1 MTDTSRRGIE
11 GRYYT
16 DPQIFE
22 RELDTVFARTWQM
35 VGHVSQLA
43 GHGDVI
49 TATVGR
55 ERVVVSNDNGTIHG
69 FHNVC
74 AHRGHELVPEGTTN
88 LPAIVCG
95 YHAWS
100 YDLAGNLVRARRI
113 PAERLGG
120 ICVPRVRVD
129 TMAGFVFVNCDP
141 DAEPLDGYA
150 PGISARLSELVPD
163 AAQRRLTAR
172 LTHTFEANWKV
183 AVENYNECYHCPNV
197 HTAFTSGVVDPAT
210 FMITPQGNNVVQT
223 ASAIAGDAMTYD
235 LGAAVSGGGSQAVD
249 EPGSHRPSHGATRG
263 ADGDFGVGADSG
275 SETGTE
281 YASFFTWPV
290 SSIQCYPGRVLNTF
304 RWVPLAVDRTLLIR
318 EWWFDTDSP
327 SDAQQE
333 IIDLDWNTTVAE
345 DFDLMESVQRNMGS
359 RGYVPG
365 PLMVDESGTADVHH
379 ENAVPHLQALA
390 LQALGEP

>member
-1 MTDTSRRGIE
+1 MTDTSRRGLA

-22 RELDTVFARTWQM
+22 RELETVFARAWQM

-49 TATVGR
+49 TATLGR
-55 ERVVVSNDNGTIHG
+55 ERVVVSNDSGSIHG

-113 PAERLGG
+113 PASQLEGT
-120 ICVPRVRVD
+120 CVARVKVD
-129 TMAGFVFVNCDP
+129 TMAGFVFANCDP
-141 DAEPLDGYA
+141 EAAPLREYLPGVAE
-150 PGISARLSELVPD
+150 RLGELVPD

-172 LTHTFEANWKV
+172 LTHVFEANWKV
-183 AVENYNECYHCPNV
+183 AIENYNECYHCPNV

-210 FMITPQGNNVVQT
+210 FTITPKGNSIWQ
-223 ASAIAGDAMTYD
+223 SAR
-235 LGAAVSGGGSQAVD
+235 AVSGDGLTYELAASGDADD
-249 EPGSHRPSHGATRG
+249 EAHSS
-263 ADGDFGVGADSG
+263 
-275 SETGTE
+275 
-281 YASFFTWPV
+281 YAAFFAWPV

-304 RWVPLAVDRTLLIR
+304 RWVPLAADRTLLIR
-318 EWWFDTDSP
+318 EWWFDAETP
-327 SDAQQE
+327 SSAQQE

-345 DFDLMESVQRNMGS
+345 DFDLMESVQANMSS
-359 RGYVPG
+359 RAYVPG
-365 PLMVDESGTADVHH
+365 PLMVHESGTADIHH
-379 ENAVPHLQALA
+379 ENAVAHLQTLA
-390 LQALGEP
+390 LQALGEL

>member
-11 GRYYT
+11 GRWYT
-16 DPQIFE
+16 DPAVFE
-22 RELDTVFARTWQM
+22 SELDAVFARTWQM

-43 GHGDVI
+43 GHGDVL

-100 YDLAGNLVRARRI
+100 YDLAGRLVRARRI
-113 PAERLGG
+113 PAAQLGG
-120 ICVPRVRVD
+120 VCVPRVQVD

-141 DAEPLDGYA
+141 DAAPLEAYA
-150 PGISARLSELVPD
+150 PGISARLAALVPD
-163 AAQRRLTAR
+163 SAQRRLTAR

-183 AVENYNECYHCPNV
+183 AIENYNECYHCPNV

-210 FMITPQGNNVVQT
+210 FMITPQGNNVVQS
-223 ASAIAGDAMTYD
+223 AKAIAADARKYE
-235 LGAAVSGGGSQAVD
+235 LAVAEG
-249 EPGSHRPSHGATRG
+249 
-263 ADGDFGVGADSG
+263 DGDGES
-275 SETGTE
+275 SE
-281 YASFFTWPV
+281 YAAFFTWPV
-290 SSIQCYPGRVLNTF
+290 SSIQVYPGRVLNTF

-318 EWWFDTDSP
+318 EWWFDSEAP
-327 SDAQQE
+327 SEAQQQ

-345 DFDLMESVQRNMGS
+345 DFALMESVQRNMGS

-365 PLMVDESGTADVHH
+365 PLMIDPSGTADVHH
-379 ENAVPHLQALA
+379 ENAVAHLQTLAMQALA
-390 LQALGEP
+390 VQALAEE